1 MDSHIEAER
10 SAGFIAYKENAGER
24 SYLIIRQTNGDY
36 GFPKGHIE
44 DGESE
49 YEAATRELYEETGI
63 MVKPIESFIR
73 RISYPIRARNGV
85 IKEATYYLGEALS
98 DAIQIQPSEITD
110 AFFLSYNE
118 ALNRLSFESTRDIL
132 RDAEKHL
139 NDMKAQ

>member
-44 DGESE
+44 DGESD

-63 MVKPIESFIR
+63 EVKPIKGFIR
-73 RISYPIRARNGV
+73 RISYPIRAHNGV
-85 IKEATYYLGEALS
+85 IKEATYYRPKLQTRSFL
-98 DAIQIQPSEITD
+98 AI
-110 AFFLSYNE
+110 
-118 ALNRLSFESTRDIL
+118 TR
-132 RDAEKHL
+132 R
-139 NDMKAQ
+139 